1 MTQGILAPEGW
12 SERIG
17 RHIVALEGVRH
28 PLAAPEALERAADYA
43 ARELTALGYQ
53 VSEQLFPAHDRMF
66 RNIVATLPGIGC
78 PEERV
83 LVVAH
88 YDTVANSPGAD
99 DNASGTAGLLEI
111 ARRLAGASFE
121 RTLQFVAVCLEENQ
135 ITGNRETGLMG
146 SKALAELAVGEAWQ
160 IAGVLVLE
168 SIGYAGPGL
177 VQQAPPG
184 LPVQVSEVGDFIA
197 VVANERSRELAET
210 YVAAA
215 QAPGIELPYLLM
227 VVPGNGEPFP
237 DTRRSDHSP
246 FWDRGYPA
254 LMLTDTTNF
263 RSPHYHEPSDTLET
277 LNLDF
282 AAQVCRAAT
291 GAVLD
296 LARLRP

>member
-1 MTQGILAPEGW
+1 MRQEILAPEGW
-12 SERIG
+12 GERIG
-17 RHIVALEGVRH
+17 KHIEALEGVRH
-28 PLAAPEALERAADYA
+28 PLAAPEALEQAADYA
-43 ARELTALGYQ
+43 ARELAALGYQ

-66 RNIVATLPGIGC
+66 RNIVATLPGTTL

-99 DNASGTAGLLEI
+99 DNASGTAGVLEI
-111 ARRLAGASFE
+111 ARRLAGRSFE

-135 ITGNRETGLMG
+135 TTGDHGTGLLG
-146 SKALAELAVGEAWQ
+146 SKALAELAAAEGWQ
-160 IAGVLVLE
+160 IEGVLVLE
-168 SIGYAGPGL
+168 SIGFAGPDL

-184 LPVQVSEVGDFIA
+184 LPAKVSEVGDFIA
-197 VVANERSRELAET
+197 VVANERSRDLSGV

-215 QAPGIELPYLLM
+215 QAPEIGLSCLHL
-227 VVPGNGEPFP
+227 VVPGNGEMFR
-237 DTRRSDHSP
+237 DTRRSDHAP

-263 RSPHYHEPSDTLET
+263 RSPHYHEPSDTLAT

-282 AAQVCRAAT
+282 AARVCRAAT
-291 GAVLD
+291 ATVLE
-296 LARLRP
+296 LARLRA